1 VYNLSKTTWA
11 LVVKFL
17 LTLASAFIAFQM
29 FDNNSFGWILGVSL
43 IGTILNYLIGDLY
56 ILDNFGNLAASI
68 ADGGLAAMTAYLM
81 SVMSEGNNI
90 GISSLLV
97 FGLLVAV
104 AEYFFHRYLLSTKKV
119 EPNA

>member
-1 VYNLSKTTWA
+1 MSKTTWA